1 MKPTILVIDDDTS
14 LVKLYSTAL
23 AARGYRVLV
32 AHNGEE
38 GMTTAEREKPDLI
51 LLDVMMPEIH
61 GLHVLDIL
69 KSTPEMEDTKIIML
83 TALSDEKTKEKAI
96 ECGAY
101 DYIVKSET
109 SMADIIDKV
118 HQAVS

>member
-1 MKPTILVIDDDTS
+1 MKPTILVIDDDVT

-23 AARGYRVLV
+23 SARGYRVLT
-32 AHNGEE
+32 ALNGEE
-38 GMTTAEREKPDLI
+38 GMAIADREKPDLI

-83 TALSDEKTKEKAI
+83 TALSDEATRERAV

-101 DYIVKSET
+101 DFIVKSET

>member
-1 MKPTILVIDDDTS
+1 MKPTILVVDDDAA

-23 AARGYRVLV
+23 VARGYRVLT
-32 AHNGEE
+32 AQNGEE
-38 GMTTAEREKPDLI
+38 GMAKAEAEKPDLI

-69 KSTPEMEDTKIIML
+69 KSTPGMEDTKIIML
-83 TALSDEKTKEKAI
+83 TALSDESTKEKAV
-96 ECGAY
+96 ESGAF

-109 SMADIIDKV
+109 SMSEIIDKV